1 MKRIAKGNTAEK
13 FEYGE
18 NRICKLFYP
27 EYPKEYIRHEF
38 CNATMAWKL
47 GIRTP
52 FAHELIICNGR
63 EGIIYDRIIG
73 EELCRKI
80 NVKNQTSFGIWMDK
94 FVEFHKRLWQYKAKD
109 AMDYKDFLRMF
120 ATSQETIAKINLLA
134 DGNGF
139 IHGDLHFENVI
150 VDEDGNLVLIDMMN
164 VCKGPA
170 LYDIART
177 YFLLRYDAD
186 IQNEYLKRT
195 GYILENIAPYL
206 DVILAVG
213 GNEMKR

>member
-1 MKRIAKGNTAEK
+1 MKRIAEGNTAEI

-52 FAHELIICNGR
+52 IAHELIICNGR
-63 EGIIYDRIIG
+63 EGIIYDRIVG

-80 NVKNQTSFGIWMDK
+80 NVENKTSFGIWIDK
-94 FVEFHKRLWQYKAKD
+94 FVEFHTRLLQYRVND

-120 ATSQETIAKINLLA
+120 ATDQETIAKINLLA
-134 DGNGF
+134 DGNCF
-139 IHGDLHFENVI
+139 IHGDFHLGNVM

-164 VCKGPA
+164 ICKGPV

-177 YFLLRYDAD
+177 YFLLRHDANV
-186 IQNEYLKRT
+186 QSEYLERT
-195 GYILENIAPYL
+195 GYTLENIAPYL
-206 DVILAVG
+206 DVILAIRE
-213 GNEMKR
+213 NEMKR